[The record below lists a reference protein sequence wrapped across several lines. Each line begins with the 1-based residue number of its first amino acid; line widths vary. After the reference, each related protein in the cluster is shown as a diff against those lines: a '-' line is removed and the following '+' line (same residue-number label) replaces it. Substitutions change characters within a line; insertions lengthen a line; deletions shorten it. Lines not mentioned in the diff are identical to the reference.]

1 MFNNST
7 AYHNI
12 TIVKDSRLPR
22 AYRLLGVI
30 ENNSSFIPSIWK
42 NHRRNCGMICAYLY
56 FGFIRCFTF
65 VCSYYIQI
73 AGDEALRKK
82 DGPDCFSRKAARE
95 EATPP
100 LNPTA
105 IFLILFFIVPRQGS
119 NSYFPSVQM
128 SESEGFL
135 QWLLCVFNH
144 FTNSDIQ

>member
-82 DGPDCFSRKAARE
+82 MVPIALAEKRRQRNRHPRS
-95 EATPP
+95 TQ
-100 LNPTA
+100 LQ
-105 IFLILFFIVPRQGS
+105 FF
-119 NSYFPSVQM
+119 
-128 SESEGFL
+128 
-135 QWLLCVFNH
+135 
-144 FTNSDIQ
+144 